1 MKLTNVLLVIVI
13 ITPISTISFPIVEGV
28 DERTDNVKNGYGHPK
43 EEILYT
49 IVIYNDKEYIVDFSI
64 EVRSFNWQTTILSEK
79 FLRVMP
85 NEEVVIK
92 ATVQIPS
99 NPLYSES
106 TSIIR
111 IIENPHLIFEN
122 VIFKPL
128 DNYYHISIITTLA
141 TESDTN
147 NLINDISSSLL
158 IYPFLLVLGFSSTYL
173 WHGRKYFFFS
183 TLYMN
188 IPKEKIFDSQ
198 KREMISSYL
207 NENNGSNLSQ
217 ISNGTGIHL
226 QTLRHHMKLF
236 EQSEI
241 VLRKDK
247 KYFLKRPGSN
257 VFDTEILSPVL
268 QRLFEIIQD
277 KNGITHSELIEVT
290 NRSKPWIGNR
300 IHELL
305 QLDLIEIEER
315 GRYKYIH
322 PKGLP
327 KKDIH
332 VLSEETDTPIN
343 IHQNISNNT

>member
-1 MKLTNVLLVIVI
+1 MVLLF
-13 ITPISTISFPIVEGV
+13 TLPLF
-28 DERTDNVKNGYGHPK
+28 
-43 EEILYT
+43 T
-49 IVIYNDKEYIVDFSI
+49 IVGGIQECENNITNQSGFPESEVIYHLSFYNDKDYIVNYEAQLVNSI
-64 EVRSFNWQTTILSEK
+64 WDSTLIPEKIAEVW
-79 FLRVMP
+79 P
-85 NEEVVIK
+85 NEEVIFQIIV
-92 ATVQIPS
+92 VIPS
-99 NPLYSES
+99 QPSEDFCYTIIQINESPYLYNDHKYDIPIINRYDTNLSIPLKTDLTYNEINEDLHLIIFNNFFLF
-106 TSIIR
+106 SIIPVF
-111 IIENPHLIFEN
+111 I
-122 VIFKPL
+122 V
-128 DNYYHISIITTLA
+128 
-141 TESDTN
+141 
-147 NLINDISSSLL
+147 SSAY
-158 IYPFLLVLGFSSTYL
+158 I